1 MLQTF
6 QPKIEALRDKKRV
19 RPKLIEFDEMPFKSG
34 TFRPEFPKQ
43 KEEYVVIIVVREGPG
58 IPLLSKG
65 SHLPGASIPPCLPVD
80 GLTEKSVLIFNGR
93 IGRQEPGF
101 TGVGSR
107 VITTLYE

>member
-1 MLQTF
+1 VLQTF

-19 RPKLIEFDEMPFKSG
+19 RPKLIEFDEIPFKSG
-34 TFRPEFPKQ
+34 TFRPELPKE
-43 KEEYVVIIVVREGPG
+43 KEEYVVIIVVRDQG
-58 IPLLSKG
+58 PLLSRG
-65 SHLPGASIPPCLPVD
+65 SHLPGASIPSCLPVD

-107 VITTLYE
+107 VITALYE